1 MPHIALSVFVATE
14 WQHIPDSSSLRPWS
28 NEFTCEKWFTGYKF
42 GIENGTESKFGT
54 NKELI
59 VLKILKFKYCVNK
72 SRDMWPFFYEKSLI
86 IDKLVIGTNSSNNIF
101 HIHIK
106 QF

>member
-1 MPHIALSVFVATE
+1 M
-14 WQHIPDSSSLRPWS
+14 
-28 NEFTCEKWFTGYKF
+28 FTCEKWFTGYNF
-42 GIENGTESKFGT
+42 GIENGAESKFGT
-54 NKELI
+54 NEELI
-59 VLKILKFKYCVNK
+59 VLKILKNKYWVNK
-72 SRDMWPFFYEKSLI
+72 WRDMWPFFYEKSLI

>member
-1 MPHIALSVFVATE
+1 M
-14 WQHIPDSSSLRPWS
+14 
-28 NEFTCEKWFTGYKF
+28 FTCEKWFTGYNF
-42 GIENGTESKFGT
+42 GIENGAESKFGT
-54 NKELI
+54 NEELI
-59 VLKILKFKYCVNK
+59 VLKILKNKYWVNK

-86 IDKLVIGTNSSNNIF
+86 IDKLVISTNSSNNIF